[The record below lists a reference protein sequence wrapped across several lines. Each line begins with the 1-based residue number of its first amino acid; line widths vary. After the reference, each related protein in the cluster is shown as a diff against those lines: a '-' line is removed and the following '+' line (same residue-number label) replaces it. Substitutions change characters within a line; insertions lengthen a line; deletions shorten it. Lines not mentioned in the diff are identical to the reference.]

1 MEQPKNDAEPHA
13 VRHSARVAY
22 LRVEALTLPA
32 SPNPNP
38 SPNSNTNTSFL
49 PSDYVAAYH
58 PLRRARAPAA
68 LTTQLA
74 AAARVPDQ
82 IPLRA
87 REGTPNVLRT
97 RDCAR
102 RATARCLPACRRRNA
117 QG

>member
-38 SPNSNTNTSFL
+38 SPNPYLTQSWIT
-49 PSDYVAAYH
+49 YAAYH

-68 LTTQLA
+68 LRAQLA